1 MITMFSPFAK
11 PKIAEKLV
19 AWFLVFL
26 FLYAL
31 VDFFAMHGNL
41 LGGIDTN
48 AHLITFHAKNG
59 HSDIVTHHQ
68 GLSDPASQNQH
79 SFLLTDSFRDNS
91 LQKRNGYGF
100 GTYNRRSLHPSIDQ
114 PRQKESSA
122 VAAKNDKR
130 RGVSRAFCELA
141 YSPWWFGA
149 SSSNAV

>member
-1 MITMFSPFAK
+1 MFSPFAK

-31 VDFFAMHGNL
+31 VNFLTVHGNL
-41 LGGIDTN
+41 FGSIDTN
-48 AHLITFHAKNG
+48 AHLITFHPKHG

-91 LQKRNGYGF
+91 LQKRNGCGPGTEYGW
-100 GTYNRRSLHPSIDQ
+100 SLHPSIDQ
-114 PRQKESSA
+114 PRQKESST

-130 RGVSRAFCELA
+130 RGVSRAF
-141 YSPWWFGA
+141 
-149 SSSNAV
+149 